1 MRVAE
6 PATALRHPG
15 RDQSERAVWLNHD
28 QVILACEPPPERDQH
43 HLAASR
49 MKRIVDPDLERRTPG
64 IVTLS

>member
-1 MRVAE
+1 MGRAGHC
-6 PATALRHPG
+6 LRHPG
-15 RDQSERAVWLNHD
+15 RDQSERPVWLNHA
-28 QVILACEPPPERDQH
+28 QVILACESPLKHDRH